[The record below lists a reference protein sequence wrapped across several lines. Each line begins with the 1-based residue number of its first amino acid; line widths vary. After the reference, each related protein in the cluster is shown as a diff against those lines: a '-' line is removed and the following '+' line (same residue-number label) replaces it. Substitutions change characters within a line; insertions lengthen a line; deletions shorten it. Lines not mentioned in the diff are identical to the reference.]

1 MPQSCSADRKG
12 DCNMKVYIHPDAN
25 IYCFNGREDILS
37 TSGFSEGI
45 FEDYDAIDFGTLK

>member
-1 MPQSCSADRKG
+1 
-12 DCNMKVYIHPDAN
+12 MKFYIHPDAN